1 MEYRIKKSAEKV
13 KRNSPYSVRYSI
25 FNIRHSIQRGFTLVE
40 MIIYIAFF
48 AVLSV
53 LSINA
58 TILVMKSFYT
68 LRINQSI
75 SQSATTALERMSR
88 EIRNAYD
95 IDTLNSTLTTS
106 PGRLT
111 LLTKTD
117 AGALTTA
124 EFYVTAGNQINMKV
138 GGVDNGSLMTKT
150 VTATNLVFRSITT
163 TNASTTVSKAV
174 KIEMTLRD
182 SRDTR
187 SGFTKEVKFYDTI
200 VLRGSMH

>member
-1 MEYRIKKSAEKV
+1 MEYRIKKIIQRGIKNIQ
-13 KRNSPYSVRYSI
+13 NSIFKIRYSA
-25 FNIRHSIQRGFTLVE
+25 QKGFTLVE

-48 AVLSV
+48 AILSV

-95 IDTLNSTLTTS
+95 VDALNSTLTTS

-111 LLTKTD
+111 LMTKD
-117 AGALTTA
+117 DLGALTTV
-124 EFYVTAGNQINMKV
+124 EFYVTAGNHVNMKV
-138 GGVDNGSLMTKT
+138 GGVDQGSLMTKT
-150 VTATNLVFRSITT
+150 VSATNLVFRSMNNGTAT
-163 TNASTTVSKAV
+163 STNSKAV
-174 KIEMTLRD
+174 KIEMTLTD
-182 SRDTR
+182 NR
-187 SGFTKEVKFYDTI
+187 SGISKTVKYYDTI

>member
-1 MEYRIKKSAEKV
+1 M
-13 KRNSPYSVRYSI
+13 
-25 FNIRHSIQRGFTLVE
+25 RHGINNKRGFTLVE
-40 MIIYIAFF
+40 MIIYVAFF

-95 IDTLNSTLTTS
+95 IDTLNTTPLTS

-117 AGALTTA
+117 TGALTTA

-138 GGVDNGSLMTKT
+138 GGVDKGSLMTKT
-150 VTATNLVFRSITT
+150 VTATNLVFRLITT
-163 TNASTTVSKAV
+163 ANASTTISKAV

-187 SGFTKEVKFYDTI
+187 SGFTKTVKYYDTI

>member
-1 MEYRIKKSAEKV
+1 M
-13 KRNSPYSVRYSI
+13 RNHI
-25 FNIRHSIQRGFTLVE
+25 NNKNGFTLVE
-40 MIIYIAFF
+40 MIIYVAFF
-48 AVLSV
+48 AILSV

-95 IDTLNSTLTTS
+95 IDSLNSTLTTS

-111 LLTKTD
+111 LLTKD
-117 AGALTTA
+117 DLGALTTV
-124 EFYVTAGNQINMKV
+124 EFYTNAGNQINMKI
-138 GGVDNGSLMTKT
+138 GDVDQGSLMTKT
-150 VTATNLVFRSITT
+150 VSATNLVFRSM
-163 TNASTTVSKAV
+163 TNGTATSTNSKAV

-182 SRDTR
+182 SRDAR
-187 SGFTKEVKFYDTI
+187 SGFTKTVKFYDTI